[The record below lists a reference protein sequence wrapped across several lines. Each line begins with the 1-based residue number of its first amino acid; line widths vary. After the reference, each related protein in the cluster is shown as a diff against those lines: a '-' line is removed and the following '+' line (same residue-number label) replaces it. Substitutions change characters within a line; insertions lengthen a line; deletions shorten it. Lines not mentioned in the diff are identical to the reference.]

1 VAALEGLASPRL
13 ATAAAAAA
21 VRIGLDVS
29 SVAGQRTG
37 GGRYAYQ
44 LARGLAAV
52 DRKNRYLLYPTFYY
66 LVHPEHR
73 LAPLPEARNM
83 RTALR
88 WLPPELVTYLWRVD
102 RPDAFKERLLGGVD
116 LVHSTTYC
124 APLFRSRR
132 KRLVVTIYDL
142 TFVTHPEYHLPAN
155 VAHCLEGTRLA
166 IERADMLIAISES
179 VRRDLIERMHAPAE
193 RIVVTPLAADPRLA
207 RVTDPTVLDRA
218 RRRYRLPERF
228 VLFLGAMEPR
238 KNLLRLIEAWAALK
252 PAVRRETALVVAGAQ
267 GWLNDS
273 VRARVETLELADRV
287 HLAGYVEDE
296 DLAALYSLATVFAY
310 PSLWEG
316 FGLPVLEA
324 MACGTPVLTSD
335 ISSLPEV
342 AGAAAVLVP
351 PTDVEAIADGLLRL
365 LEDAAL
371 RADLTERGRRQA
383 GSFSWERCARET
395 LSAYNSVVR

>member
-1 VAALEGLASPRL
+1 M
-13 ATAAAAAA
+13 
-21 VRIGLDVS
+21 RIGLDVS
-29 SVAGQRTG
+29 SVPGQRAG
-37 GGRYAYQ
+37 GGQYAYQ

-52 DRKNRYLLYPTFYY
+52 DRKNTYLLYPTFYY

-73 LAPLPEARNM
+73 LAQLPEARNM

-88 WLPPELVTYLWRVD
+88 WLPPALASYLWRVD
-102 RPDAFKERLLGGVD
+102 RPEALKERLLGDVD

-155 VAHCLEGTRLA
+155 VAHCLEGTRSA

-193 RIVVTPLAADPRLA
+193 RIVVTPLAADPGLG
-207 RVTDPTVLDRA
+207 RVTDPAVLDRA

-252 PAVRRETALVVAGAQ
+252 PVVRRETALVVAGAQ

-273 VRARVETLELADRV
+273 VRSRVETLELGDRV
-287 HLAGYVEDE
+287 HLAGYVEGE

-371 RADLTERGRRQA
+371 RADLAERGRRQA
-383 GSFSWERCARET
+383 ANFSWERCARET
-395 LSAYNSVVR
+395 LSIYNSVVRG

>member
-1 VAALEGLASPRL
+1 M
-13 ATAAAAAA
+13 
-21 VRIGLDVS
+21 
-29 SVAGQRTG
+29 
-37 GGRYAYQ
+37 
-44 LARGLAAV
+44 
-52 DRKNRYLLYPTFYY
+52 DRKNTYLLYPTFYY
-66 LVHPEHR
+66 LVLPEHR
-73 LAPLPEARNM
+73 LAQLPEPRQNM

-88 WLPPELVTYLWRVD
+88 SFPPALASYLWRVD
-102 RPDAFKERLLGGVD
+102 RPEALKERLLGDVD

-155 VAHCLEGTRLA
+155 VAHCLEGTRSA

-193 RIVVTPLAADPRLA
+193 RIVVTPLAADPGLG
-207 RVTDPTVLDRA
+207 RVTDPAVLDRA

-252 PAVRRETALVVAGAQ
+252 PVVRRETALVVAGGQ

-273 VRARVETLELADRV
+273 VRSRVETLELGDRV
-287 HLAGYVEDE
+287 HLAGYVEGE

-316 FGLPVLEA
+316 SRAPRARGHGLRDARVDL
-324 MACGTPVLTSD
+324 GHL
-335 ISSLPEV
+335 L
-342 AGAAAVLVP
+342 AAR
-351 PTDVEAIADGLLRL
+351 GGR
-365 LEDAAL
+365 
-371 RADLTERGRRQA
+371 RRGR
-383 GSFSWERCARET
+383 ARPT
-395 LSAYNSVVR
+395 H